1 MGPSKHSLRKAS
13 TLRQS
18 AQAIASVF
26 AILAILVPTT
36 AAQQVID
43 NSSGT
48 PQSIDFS
55 FSKIFT
61 FLFLTLGPLKLLKPF
76 HSMTRGCSAE
86 LRKSL
91 ALKSSL
97 IALIAVILASIGG
110 SAILHKWGIAIGSL
124 LLTVGLVLF
133 LVALKPI
140 MEQFAPDKPQAV
152 PEPTADASP
161 PSPMQ
166 LAFPT
171 IVTPYGIAI
180 LIVLVSLHSDEIT
193 FIQILGVTVFILLLD
208 LIAMLF
214 AERILKTPLVAIALG
229 IIGVVMGVLQ
239 VALGV
244 SACVLALRLLG
255 FKN

>member
-1 MGPSKHSLRKAS
+1 MGPPKHSLRIAS

-18 AQAIASVF
+18 ARAIASVF
-26 AILAILVPTT
+26 AILAILVPAA

-43 NSSGT
+43 NSSGA
-48 PQSIDFS
+48 PQFVNFSI
-55 FSKIFT
+55 SKIFT
-61 FLFLTLGPLKLLKPF
+61 FLFLTLGPLKLLGPF
-76 HSMTRGCSAE
+76 ASMTRKCSPE
-86 LRKSL
+86 LRRSL
-91 ALKSSL
+91 AFKSTL
-97 IALIAVILASIGG
+97 IALIAVIVAAISG
-110 SAILHKWGIAIGSL
+110 STILHKWGISIGSL
-124 LLTVGLVLF
+124 LLTAGLVLF

-140 MEQFAPDKPQAV
+140 LEQFAPDKPAPDPAV
-152 PEPTADASP
+152 DVPP

-180 LIVLVSLHSDEIT
+180 LIVLVTLHDDSSS

-208 LIAMLF
+208 LLAMLF
-214 AERILKTPLVAIALG
+214 ADRILKTPFVAIALG

>member
-1 MGPSKHSLRKAS
+1 MGPPRHSLRKTI

-26 AILAILVPTT
+26 AILAILAPAA

-55 FSKIFT
+55 LSKIFT
-61 FLFLTLGPLKLLKPF
+61 FLFLTLGPLKLLGPF
-76 HSMTRGCSAE
+76 ASMTRGCTAQ
-86 LRKSL
+86 LRRSL
-91 ALKSSL
+91 AFKSTL
-97 IALIAVILASIGG
+97 IALIAVILASICG
-110 SAILHKWGIAIGSL
+110 SAILTKWGISIGSL
-124 LLTVGLVLF
+124 LLTAGLVLF

-140 MEQFAPDKPQAV
+140 LEQFAPDKPAPDPAADV
-152 PEPTADASP
+152 PP

-180 LIVLVSLHSDEIT
+180 LIVLVSLDSNETT

-208 LIAMLF
+208 LLAMLF
-214 AERILKTPLVAIALG
+214 ADRILKTPFVAIALG

>member
-1 MGPSKHSLRKAS
+1 MGPPMHSLRKAS

-18 AQAIASVF
+18 VQAIASVL
-26 AILAILVPTT
+26 AILALLVPAA
-36 AAQQVID
+36 AAQRVID
-43 NSSGT
+43 NSSGA
-48 PQSIDFS
+48 PQSVNFS
-55 FSKIFT
+55 LGKIFT

-91 ALKSSL
+91 ALRSTLISL
-97 IALIAVILASIGG
+97 IAIILASISG
-110 SAILHKWGIAIGSL
+110 STILHNWGISIGSL
-124 LLTVGLVLF
+124 LLTAGLVLF

-140 MEQFAPDKPQAV
+140 LEQFAQNNPQAM
-152 PEPTADASP
+152 PEPAQDASP

-180 LIVLVSLHSDEIT
+180 LIVLVSLHSDT
-193 FIQILGVTVFILLLD
+193 SSFLQILGVAVFILLLD
-208 LIAMLF
+208 LLAMLF
-214 AERILKTPLVAIALG
+214 ADRILKTPLVAIALG

-244 SACVLALRLLG
+244 SACVLALHLLG